1 MVLLWSD
8 RALADL
14 GGLRSFYAGK
24 DPSLEGRALQRIFD
38 SVELILRY
46 PRVGTIYKGMRRR
59 RVGGTPFFV
68 FFREIADRIEIVRV
82 LHIRSDWQS
91 LL

>member
-1 MVLLWSD
+1 
-8 RALADL
+8 
-14 GGLRSFYAGK
+14 
-24 DPSLEGRALQRIFD
+24 
-38 SVELILRY
+38 
-46 PRVGTIYKGMRRR
+46 MRRR